1 MIHPSV
7 HPIKV
12 EFAIYLTLCLRLKKI
27 GKVN

>member
-1 MIHPSV
+1 MINPFV

-12 EFAIYLTLCLRLKKI
+12 EFAIYFILCLRLKKI